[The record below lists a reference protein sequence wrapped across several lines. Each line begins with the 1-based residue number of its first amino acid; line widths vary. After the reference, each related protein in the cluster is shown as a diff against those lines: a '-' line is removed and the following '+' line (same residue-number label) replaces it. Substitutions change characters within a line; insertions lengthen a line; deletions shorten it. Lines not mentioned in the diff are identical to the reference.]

1 MGKDMGCRVGKGV
14 TASVKAQGQP
24 GGPGGGHRVRG
35 QKVVALGGP
44 ELRDLLKPEEA
55 PKGSGQALSR
65 GQHPPS
71 WLHLAQAALS
81 QQPSPA
87 LGSCPVVP
95 SPLHIA
101 QRVILKRCLDSILH
115 SGCAP
120 GTAWQGPPLGWL
132 AGGRQRSQH
141 CPQRSMLAC
150 SPCACPLEAVSAMV
164 VFVWPGACRERP
176 GGLDT
181 P

>member
-1 MGKDMGCRVGKGV
+1 MGKDTGCRVGKGV

-71 WLHLAQAALS
+71 WLHLAQAALTVLLTDRALVCCHVS
-81 QQPSPA
+81 LAVFSDQRLDPRHVDPRHVDFRRVDPQCVDPWHVDFRRCRPPACRPLACRSLACGFPA
-87 LGSCPVVP
+87 L
-95 SPLHIA
+95 
-101 QRVILKRCLDSILH
+101 
-115 SGCAP
+115 
-120 GTAWQGPPLGWL
+120 
-132 AGGRQRSQH
+132 
-141 CPQRSMLAC
+141 
-150 SPCACPLEAVSAMV
+150 
-164 VFVWPGACRERP
+164 
-176 GGLDT
+176 
-181 P
+181 